1 MDKLVTTDRPLTELF
16 RLSEEREEG
25 SQKKDAQVKVGVV
38 CRRAVVH
45 TFFRCCL
52 FTQLSDVVLY
62 FATIA
67 WSKGTKQRLVGR
79 RVEWYVEETT

>member
-62 FATIA
+62 FATLNF
-67 WSKGTKQRLVGR
+67 SVVKRNKTTTR
-79 RVEWYVEETT
+79 RVG